1 MPTEVPIAALPS
13 VWRAVA
19 VPRARP
25 GRDAG
30 RAPWLRRGLA
40 ALALALAGCAGLPP
54 PVDKPESRA
63 LAAADSPLARQ
74 VRAAAPDA
82 LQSGLR
88 PLIDGAEAFDALA
101 ALIDHA
107 ERTLDLQYYL
117 VRGDGSSLGL
127 LQRVRVAAAERA
139 VRVRLLVDDLNTAG
153 EEPLLLALA
162 REPRIEVRLYNPLP
176 AGRFSTA
183 TRVLASLTELPRI
196 NRRMHNKMLV
206 ADNALAVTGGRNLG
220 DAYFLRSPSSNF
232 VDLDVLVAGPVVRAL
247 SASFDRYWNDA
258 LAYPVQAI
266 AGAGAASAPP
276 PTPNP
281 LDAAPPDAVRERLA
295 ANAWSAAIGAGHL
308 PPLEWA
314 PVRLLVDPPSKIAAA
329 AAGADPP
336 PAAGQTLADDLD
348 SLMRQ
353 ARQEVIVISPYFVP
367 GERGMALAH
376 ELRARGVALR
386 VLTNS
391 LSSTDAPAVHIGYAR
406 YREALLAQGVEL
418 HELKR
423 QLGTPRTKLGDYGSS
438 NASLHSKALVI
449 DRRVAVIGSMNMD
462 PRSDRLNTELG
473 LVIRSPDIARQIAAL
488 HDDVSRCCAWHVRR
502 DGDGALAWH
511 AAGPPPRTHRGG
523 EPDAGL
529 WLQFVLRLLAPFA
542 PEEML

>member
-1 MPTEVPIAALPS
+1 MLRAA
-13 VWRAVA
+13 AM
-19 VPRARP
+19 PRARP
-25 GRDAG
+25 GRDPG
-30 RAPWLRRGLA
+30 PTWLRRGLA
-40 ALALALAGCAGLPP
+40 ALAVALAGCASLPP
-54 PVDKPESRA
+54 PVAKAESRA
-63 LAAADSPLARQ
+63 LAVEDSTFARQ

-88 PLIDGAEAFDALA
+88 PLIDGAEAFDTLA

-117 VRGDGSSLGL
+117 VRGDGSSLAL
-127 LQRVRVAAAERA
+127 LQRVRAAAAERS

-258 LAYPVQAI
+258 LAYPVESI
-266 AGAGAASAPP
+266 AGAGAAAAAAS
-276 PTPNP
+276 NP
-281 LDAAPPDAVRERLA
+281 LDAAAPDAVRGRLA
-295 ANAWSAAIGAGHL
+295 ANAWSQRIAAGRL

-314 PVRLLVDPPSKIAAA
+314 PVRLLADPPSKIAAA
-329 AAGADPP
+329 ANGADPP
-336 PAAGQTLADDLD
+336 PSAGQTLADDLAG
-348 SLMRQ
+348 LMRQ
-353 ARQEVIVISPYFVP
+353 AREEVIVISPYFVP
-367 GERGMALAH
+367 GERGMALAR

-391 LSSTDAPAVHIGYAR
+391 LSSTDAPAVHIGYSR
-406 YREALLAQGVEL
+406 YRDALLEQGVEL

-449 DRRVAVIGSMNMD
+449 DRRIVVIGSMNMD
-462 PRSDRLNTELG
+462 PRSERLNTELG
-473 LVIRSPDIARQIAAL
+473 LVIRSPAIARQIATL
-488 HDDVSRCCAWHVRR
+488 RDDVSRCCAWQVQR
-502 DGDGALAWH
+502 DGNGALVWH
-511 AAGPPPRTHRGG
+511 AAGPPPRTHQGG

-529 WLQFVLRLLAPFA
+529 WLPLVLRLLAPFA